1 MLWVFFFHVTSGMKM
16 WWRLFWL
23 SSDTWMLRGL
33 CLWWNLRTLWRSD
46 SSEFTR
52 KRETSIKPKKTSS
65 IHIKLRQMFSSH
77 GLNWPWKWFFSIFVT
92 RQLLSAGLDRR
103 RQLGDIEFSNKY
115 AEFLRSKAKH
125 SSICA
130 FLRRMQGVRMRCET
144 WTLHTGTVQH
154 CAIQQQCTVQF

>member
-1 MLWVFFFHVTSGMKM
+1 MSCDLRDEDEVESFLTQLRHMDAPWSLSLMKPEDALEVRLKWVHTKKGKHQSG
-16 WWRLFWL
+16 
-23 SSDTWMLRGL
+23 
-33 CLWWNLRTLWRSD
+33 
-46 SSEFTR
+46 
-52 KRETSIKPKKTSS
+52 PKKTSS

-77 GLNWPWKWFFSIFVT
+77 GLNWPWKWFCSIFVT

-144 WTLHTGTVQH
+144 WTLQTGTVQH
-154 CAIQQQCTVQF
+154 CAIQQQYTVQF